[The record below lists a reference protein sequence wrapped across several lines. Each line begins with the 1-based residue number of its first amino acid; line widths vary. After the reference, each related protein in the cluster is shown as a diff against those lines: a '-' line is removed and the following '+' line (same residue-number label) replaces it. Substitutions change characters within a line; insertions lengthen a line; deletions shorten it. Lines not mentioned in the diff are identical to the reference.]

1 MRVPQNLDESTQRLI
16 WFNSSCSVFTPS
28 VAVERMYLYP
38 RDAYDMS
45 TSFGFMMNLGTSG

>member
-38 RDAYDMS
+38 RDAMS
-45 TSFGFMMNLGTSG
+45 TSLGFMMNLGTSG